1 MNPEDAVG
9 AMGALGG
16 LLAGGIVMVLVMIV
30 IMAVLPVILYWK
42 IISKTGNA
50 GPIALL
56 MLIPLVNL
64 IVIYWLAFADWP
76 ALRQAGSTYPLQ
88 PGMYPPPL
96 PQQPYSPP
104 QYQPSEPAKPY
115 QQPAS
120 QFQPDPARFQPPPPS
135 HFTPAPPPAAP
146 AAQAFM
152 FCGNCG
158 TKLPV
163 GTPFC
168 TNCGGRT
175 S

>member
-30 IMAVLPVILYWK
+30 VMAVLPVILYWK

-76 ALRQAGSTYPLQ
+76 ALRQAGGVYPPQ
-88 PGMYPPPL
+88 PAMYPPPM
-96 PQQPYSPP
+96 PQQQYPPAPP
-104 QYQPSEPAKPY
+104 QPY
-115 QQPAS
+115 QQPPS
-120 QFQPDPARFQPPPPS
+120 QFQPDPSRFQTPPS
-135 HFTPAPPPAAP
+135 HFAPPPP
-146 AAQAFM
+146 VPPAQAFM

-158 TKLPV
+158 TKLPA
-163 GTPFC
+163 GTQFC

>member
-16 LLAGGIVMVLVMIV
+16 LLAGGIVVVLVMILV
-30 IMAVLPVILYWK
+30 MAILPVILYWK

-76 ALRQAGSTYPLQ
+76 ALRQAGGAYPSQ
-88 PGMYPPPL
+88 PGMYPPPM
-96 PQQPYSPP
+96 PQQQYPP
-104 QYQPSEPAKPY
+104 QQYTPPPDKAY
-115 QQPAS
+115 QQPPS
-120 QFQPDPARFQPPPPS
+120 QFQPDPARFQ
-135 HFTPAPPPAAP
+135 PPPAAP

-158 TKLPV
+158 SKLPA
-163 GTPFC
+163 GSQFC